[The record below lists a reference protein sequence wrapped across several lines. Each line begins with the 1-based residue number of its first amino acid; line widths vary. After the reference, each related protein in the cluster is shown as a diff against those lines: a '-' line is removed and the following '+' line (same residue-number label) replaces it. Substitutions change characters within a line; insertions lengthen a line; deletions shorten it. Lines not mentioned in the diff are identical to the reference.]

1 MAGLVHGPRGVARV
15 HAAGIGA
22 GASTVVVQSAERG
35 HGHALAWQVAGW
47 KTRAVDLEQETLVF
61 ERDGAVDDP
70 VQSPGMPARTRDG
83 AVDLDEMFPPYD
95 PGPWPVGLSLR
106 REDLYDDRDR

>member
-15 HAAGIGA
+15 HTAGNGA
-22 GASTVVVQSAERG
+22 GASTVVVQSAETG
-35 HGHALAWQVAGW
+35 ATAMHWPWQVAGW
-47 KTRAVDLEQETLVF
+47 KTRAVDIEQETLVF
-61 ERDGAVDDP
+61 ERDGPVDGP
-70 VQSPGMPARTRDG
+70 VQSPGTPARTRGG

-106 REDLYDDRDR
+106 REDLYDD